1 MKMDDLQCAIAKCV
15 QNINMKR
22 SSFSIAPKFPL
33 ENCNRQIM
41 ELVLTSVSDVE
52 HGLGFLRPPA
62 VGRRDGAGVFSL
74 VRLDHAREGKTTGDN
89 AAGVASAAATLPFH
103 RRPARSEVTLDD
115 AIEL

>member
-1 MKMDDLQCAIAKCV
+1 
-15 QNINMKR
+15 
-22 SSFSIAPKFPL
+22 
-33 ENCNRQIM
+33 M

-62 VGRRDGAGVFSL
+62 VGRRDGAGVLPL
-74 VRLDHAREGKTTGDN
+74 VRLGHAREGQATGDD
-89 AAGVASAAATLPFH
+89 AAGVASAAPAAATLPFD